1 MLPHCERFAAINIPF
16 FQNLSFRTVISR
28 RGTGRCGGDTN
39 WERAASALLRGLLDD
54 NHESA
59 AMAQIAAATASPA
72 NEPPWRLIS
81 SRPFTETAASV
92 PEARRADGKLLRRH
106 HAPVLDDCEFDTTS
120 TKIYAK
126 CPYSVTFQ
134 NHSSLE
140 SPSIIAQKCRFIPL
154 FARFRRG
161 RRVRP
166 AVRP

>member
-16 FQNLSFRTVISR
+16 CQNLSFRTVISR
-28 RGTGRCGGDTN
+28 RGTGRCGGNTN
-39 WERAASALLRGLLDD
+39 WERAVSALLRGLLDD
-54 NHESA
+54 DHEFT

-92 PEARRADGKLLRRH
+92 SEALAQTANISD
-106 HAPVLDDCEFDTTS
+106 ATTRPSS
-120 TKIYAK
+120 TIASFTRLPPRSTQK

-134 NHSSLE
+134 NHCYHE

-154 FARFRRG
+154 FPRFRRG